1 MNERY
6 DTSAPPEMV
15 AIESDIYRTRASLD
29 RKLNEIERRL
39 APAHVKAEL
48 KHALKRRM
56 NPEPYLGWIATGLV
70 AVGGWM
76 AVRGARRQREVEF
89 PVADYSIPT

>member
-1 MNERY
+1 MNGKY
-6 DTSAPPEMV
+6 DTPAPDLAV
-15 AIESDIYRTRASLD
+15 IESDIVRTRASLD
-29 RKLNEIERRL
+29 RKLHEIERRL
-39 APAHVKAEL
+39 APSHVKAEL
-48 KHALKRRM
+48 REALRRRV

-76 AVRGARRQREVEF
+76 AVRGARRHREVQF